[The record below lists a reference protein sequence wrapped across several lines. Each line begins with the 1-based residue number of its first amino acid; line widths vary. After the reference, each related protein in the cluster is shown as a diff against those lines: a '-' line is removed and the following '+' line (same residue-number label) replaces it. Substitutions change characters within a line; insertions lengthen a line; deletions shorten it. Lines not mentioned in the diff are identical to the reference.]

1 MQQGFFKFKITM
13 LVVGGGGGGLV
24 CVCGGGREG
33 GGVGSGAGRGNSA
46 PWYAGRVTA
55 VLRLPQDVN
64 GTAKRIRPVISF

>member
-13 LVVGGGGGGLV
+13 LVVGGRAGW
-24 CVCGGGREG
+24 CVCGGGGREG